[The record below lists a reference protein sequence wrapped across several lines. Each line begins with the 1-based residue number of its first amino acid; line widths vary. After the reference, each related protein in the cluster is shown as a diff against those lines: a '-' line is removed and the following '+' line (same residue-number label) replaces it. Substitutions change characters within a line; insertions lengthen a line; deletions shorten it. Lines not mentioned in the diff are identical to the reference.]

1 MEPGISTW
9 SRVAGWVGIV
19 AHLLLGSYLTL
30 LSGLVAPMEGV
41 VAIGVVMA
49 GLLAIGLAVVG
60 RHRWALLALPVLGV
74 VAWWVI
80 VAVGEAAFGWTA

>member
-1 MEPGISTW
+1 
-9 SRVAGWVGIV
+9 
-19 AHLLLGSYLTL
+19 
-30 LSGLVAPMEGV
+30 

-49 GLLAIGLAVVG
+49 GLLAFGLAVVG
-60 RHRWALLALPVLGV
+60 RHRWALLALPVLAV